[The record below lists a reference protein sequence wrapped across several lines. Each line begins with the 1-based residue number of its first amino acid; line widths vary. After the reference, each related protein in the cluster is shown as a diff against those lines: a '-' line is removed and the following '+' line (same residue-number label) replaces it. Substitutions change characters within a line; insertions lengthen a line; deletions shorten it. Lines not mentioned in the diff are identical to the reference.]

1 MADWNPAQYER
12 FKDERSRPFHDLL
25 ALVEP
30 RALMHCVDLGCGT
43 GELTRHL
50 HQHLSARTTLGVD
63 SSPAMLQ
70 KAAAHAGPGLSF
82 AQADIAAWAPETPQ
96 DLVFSNAALH
106 WLNDHEALLAR
117 LAGWLAPGGQL
128 AVQVPSN
135 NDHIAHQLTHRV
147 AARPEFAD
155 AMRGYARV
163 WPVLA
168 IEQYS
173 VLLHRLGLTRQV
185 VRMQV
190 YLHVMESPDAV
201 IEWVKGTL
209 LTDYEKR
216 LGPALFAEYLRQ
228 YRDALHAELGDVRPY
243 PYAFKRVLMWATR

>member
-1 MADWNPAQYER
+1 MADWNPTQYER

-30 RALMHCVDLGCGT
+30 RTWMYCVDLGCGT

-50 HQHLSARTTLGVD
+50 HQHLTARATVGVD

-70 KAAAHAGPGLSF
+70 KAAAFAQPGLSF
-82 AQADIAAWAPETPQ
+82 AQADIATFAPPGPL

-117 LAGWLAPGGQL
+117 LAGWLAPTGQL
-128 AVQVPSN
+128 AIQVPSN
-135 NDHIAHQLTHRV
+135 NDHIAHQLAHRV
-147 AARPEFAD
+147 AARPEFAGP
-155 AMRGYARV
+155 MQGYARH

-168 IEQYS
+168 PEHYAT
-173 VLLHRLGLTRQV
+173 LLHRLGFARQS
-185 VRMQV
+185 VRLQV

-216 LGPALFAEYLRQ
+216 LGADLFTEYLRQ
-228 YRDALHAELGDVRPY
+228 YRAALRTELGEVRPY
-243 PYAFKRVLMWATR
+243 AYAFKRVLMWGSK